1 MWEEKRSKMQI
12 KSPAE
17 ILFSPVEQN
26 RTLQELLGNSQRQG
40 QHPISPPVIKK
51 MMIDDDWYLVDRLV
65 KGVGEMAKDGEDDGA
80 RQQGGERVR
89 KTDDDGDDNY
99 NDENHYNED
108 DGDGSCKD
116 M

>member
-1 MWEEKRSKMQI
+1 MNHGHFAGTMLSIALFSTEKIQIQMWEEKRSKMQI

-51 MMIDDDWYLVDRLV
+51 NDD
-65 KGVGEMAKDGEDDGA
+65 
-80 RQQGGERVR
+80 
-89 KTDDDGDDNY
+89 
-99 NDENHYNED
+99 
-108 DGDGSCKD
+108 
-116 M
+116 